1 MWKSD
6 QERSE
11 FFARFGSEE
20 ARRLAS
26 ELEQKSFQPADPD
39 KPQIFYSGREST
51 KAGGTWEV
59 TPEGVADKSRPG
71 LFSYESY
78 SRLSDEAANSE
89 YGFTKIEDTEGGE
102 WLKSNVWDAKV
113 DIPKADKERLG
124 DLASRFY
131 ARGAQGDVVAIVGDA
146 NNPRGAFYNE
156 EWRELM
162 QNERVRTING
172 VPRESY
178 LKMASD
184 GRRDGYDRSFEM
196 VRETAPHPDRQP
208 LNRRSYDQAMREARL
223 KHRAANDLTG
233 HSTEDSVKAE
243 KAEAKIA
250 DRERA
255 SDRLAQQSQAL
266 NEGKAAPSQPKADQ
280 SQRLQ
285 SQSNELNR
293 QTATSVQLPA
303 RESASVSQTPTQSK
317 PTQSPGR

>member
-11 FFARFGSEE
+11 FFARFESDE

-26 ELEQKSFQPADPD
+26 ELEQKSFRPADPD
-39 KPQIFYSGREST
+39 KPHIFYSGREST
-51 KAGGTWEV
+51 KSGGTWEV
-59 TPEGVADKSRPG
+59 TPEGVADQSRPG

-78 SRLSDEAANSE
+78 SRLSDEAAKSE

-102 WLKSNVWDAKV
+102 WLKSNVWDVKV

-131 ARGAQGDVVAIVGDA
+131 ARGAQGDVVAVVGDA

-156 EWRELM
+156 EWRELL
-162 QNERVRTING
+162 QNEKVRTING

-178 LKMASD
+178 QRVASD

-223 KHRAANDLTG
+223 KERAANDPSS
-233 HSTEDSVKAE
+233 HSPDDGVKPGKAE
-243 KAEAKIA
+243 VKKA
-250 DRERA
+250 DREKS
-255 SDRLAQQSQAL
+255 SDRLAQQSRAL
-266 NEGKAAPSQPKADQ
+266 NEGKTAPSQPKGDQ

-285 SQSNELNR
+285 SQSQELNR
-293 QTATSVQLPA
+293 QTSTSVQLPA
-303 RESASVSQTPTQSK
+303 RETASASQAPTQSK